1 MSGVSGAGTNYYG
14 QIASGTRIMSAA
26 DGPSEMAIIQ
36 KQEAQIRGY
45 DMGTRNATD
54 GQSVLNVADGGIA
67 GITDQLQRMREL
79 AVQASNSAV
88 LTDDDRRAIQDE
100 IDQLKEGIAYA
111 AENTEFNTK
120 KLLDGSNSDMQITT
134 GANGEGMQ
142 IDTGN
147 ATLQALGIAN
157 FDVTSGN
164 FDIQTIDNAIQ
175 SISQTRS
182 SIGAQYNSL
191 DHAIGYNTNTSY
203 NLTRAMSQMSDTD
216 IEKAVSEQDK
226 KQLLQTMRF
235 MMQKKQEE
243 EERRKNSLLF

>member
-100 IDQLKEGIAYA
+100 IDQFLQ
-111 AENTEFNTK
+111 
-120 KLLDGSNSDMQITT
+120 DMDRFASCLIVE
-134 GANGEGMQ
+134 AKAPVYREEKIGE
-142 IDTGN
+142 D
-147 ATLQALGIAN
+147 
-157 FDVTSGN
+157 
-164 FDIQTIDNAIQ
+164 
-175 SISQTRS
+175 
-182 SIGAQYNSL
+182 
-191 DHAIGYNTNTSY
+191 
-203 NLTRAMSQMSDTD
+203 
-216 IEKAVSEQDK
+216 
-226 KQLLQTMRF
+226 
-235 MMQKKQEE
+235 
-243 EERRKNSLLF
+243 